1 MLPLIHWSDL
11 FIRQEVVWDPK
22 DMEDGAGDGASS
34 SHRFLHLSCFFSS
47 NPKHTEKPCALGF
60 SVRVGLKHTLRCV
73 IWVKSWKLEALIWA
87 GSGVNAQNL
96 NRVYCCSSC
105 TTKTTNSNKKN
116 DNYGPTQWQQQQ
128 QLKGKLTKGV
138 LFLSSHRFQCSSP
151 RIISR
156 SSSSTSSPFFRFLF
170 SFFSFGPTQVSLFF
184 SVDIFKS
191 IETLQPSLLTHILCY
206 VMQVSNAI
214 FFLPVVKPTLA

>member
-87 GSGVNAQNL
+87 GSAVNFVRATDLFVYNISLRPGAEAASEEEQPGL
-96 NRVYCCSSC
+96 VDCTLYFVIRIGLFAYRV
-105 TTKTTNSNKKN
+105 
-116 DNYGPTQWQQQQ
+116 
-128 QLKGKLTKGV
+128 
-138 LFLSSHRFQCSSP
+138 R
-151 RIISR
+151 
-156 SSSSTSSPFFRFLF
+156 
-170 SFFSFGPTQVSLFF
+170 LFF
-184 SVDIFKS
+184 
-191 IETLQPSLLTHILCY
+191 C
-206 VMQVSNAI
+206 
-214 FFLPVVKPTLA
+214 

>member
-1 MLPLIHWSDL
+1 M
-11 FIRQEVVWDPK
+11 
-22 DMEDGAGDGASS
+22 
-34 SHRFLHLSCFFSS
+34 RF
-47 NPKHTEKPCALGF
+47 
-60 SVRVGLKHTLRCV
+60 GLKHTLRCV
-73 IWVKSWKLEALIWA
+73 IWVKLWKLEALIWA

-206 VMQVSNAI
+206 VMQVSNI
-214 FFLPVVKPTLA
+214 KCNFLFDSCETYFGLITSCIRITVSIRLLQLLDQGVVSTHNLLYHFSFS